1 MQMDKTSL
9 RQKYKA
15 LRSDFSLDQID
26 EFSLQIANQSLKL
39 DIWDLEFYHIFL
51 TIENQ
56 KEINTEY
63 ILHIIFGKDA
73 NVVIPKMRGQDLEH
87 YLLTD
92 TTKLK
97 LNQWNIPEPVNGIK
111 IDPQQLDLVF
121 VPLLGYDTL
130 GNRVG
135 YGKGFYDRFLS
146 SCKKD
151 VIKVG
156 LSFFPPD
163 EDILEVDD
171 YDIALDYCITPKA
184 VYTFK
189 QS

>member
-1 MQMDKTSL
+1 MDKTSL
-9 RQKYKA
+9 RQKYKV
-15 LRSDFSLDQID
+15 LRLDMPLDQID
-26 EFSLQIANQSLKL
+26 ELSLQIANQSLKL
-39 DIWDLEFYHIFL
+39 DIWNLEFYHIFL
-51 TIENQ
+51 AIENQ

-63 ILHIIFGKDA
+63 ILQIIFGKDA
-73 NVVIPKMRGQDLEH
+73 NVVIPKMDGKDLQH

-97 LNQWNIPEPVNGIK
+97 LNRWKIPEPVSGIK

-121 VPLLGYDTL
+121 VPLLGCDTF

-135 YGKGFYDRFLS
+135 YGKGFYDKFLAN
-146 SCKKD
+146 CKKD

-163 EDILEVDD
+163 KDILEVEDF
-171 YDIALDYCITPKA
+171 DIALDYCITPKA
-184 VYTFK
+184 IYTFK
-189 QS
+189 NT

>member
-1 MQMDKTSL
+1 MDKSSI

-15 LRSDFSLDQID
+15 LRRNMSLGQID
-26 EFSLQIANQSLKL
+26 ELSLQIANQSLKL
-39 DIWDLEFYHIFL
+39 DIWNFEFYHIFL
-51 TIENQ
+51 AIENQ

-63 ILHIIFGKDA
+63 ILQIIFGKDA
-73 NVVIPKMRGQDLEH
+73 NVVIPKMKGKELQH

-97 LNQWNIPEPVNGIK
+97 LNQWKIPEPVNGIK
-111 IDPQQLDLVF
+111 IDPEQLDLVF

-130 GNRVG
+130 GSRVG

-146 SCKKD
+146 KCKKD
-151 VIKVG
+151 VIKIG
-156 LSFFPPD
+156 LSFFPP
-163 EDILEVDD
+163 EESILEVEDFD
-171 YDIALDYCITPKA
+171 MALDYCITPKT

-189 QS
+189 QG